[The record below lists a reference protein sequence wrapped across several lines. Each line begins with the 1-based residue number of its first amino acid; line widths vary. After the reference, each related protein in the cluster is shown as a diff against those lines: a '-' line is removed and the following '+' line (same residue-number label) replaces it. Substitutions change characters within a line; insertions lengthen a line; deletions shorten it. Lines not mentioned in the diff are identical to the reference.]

1 MVSKPITRRVVLGSL
16 AIGAVSSPVSAA
28 PAVDLALVLAIDC
41 SYSVD
46 ALEYQQQM
54 QGTARALMAP
64 EILQAITGGARKR
77 IAISAFLWS
86 DPLIQFVIVPWQL
99 LQNAEDAK
107 AVAHVFL
114 RSPRD
119 VPKETTATGSALLF
133 AQSLLLTAPPAFRRV
148 IDISTDGECNSGPK
162 VNAVRDAIVA
172 QGTVINGL
180 AITKD
185 TRDLD
190 NYLRENVIGG
200 DQSFVIKATDFD
212 AYGESLREKLFR
224 EITNVDLI

>member
-1 MVSKPITRRVVLGSL
+1 MC
-16 AIGAVSSPVSAA
+16 AA

-46 ALEYQQQM
+46 TLEYQQQM

-64 EILQAITGGARKR
+64 EVFHAITGGARKR

-86 DPLIQFVIVPWQL
+86 DPLIQYVIVPWQL
-99 LQNAEDAK
+99 LQSAEDAI
-107 AVAHVFL
+107 AVAKVFL

-172 QGTVINGL
+172 QGIVINGL

-190 NYLRENVIGG
+190 NYLRDNVIGG
-200 DQSFVIKATDFD
+200 DQSFVISATDFD

-224 EITNVDLI
+224 EITNVALI

>member
-1 MVSKPITRRVVLGSL
+1 MLTKPFTRRAVLGSL
-16 AIGAVSSPVSAA
+16 AVCAASPPVCAA

-41 SYSVD
+41 SYSVG

-133 AQSLLLTAPPAFRRV
+133 AHSLLLTAPPAFRRV

-172 QGTVINGL
+172 QGIVINGL

-185 TRDLD
+185 TSDLD
-190 NYLRENVIGG
+190 TYLRENVIGG
-200 DQSFVIKATDFD
+200 DQSFVITATDFD